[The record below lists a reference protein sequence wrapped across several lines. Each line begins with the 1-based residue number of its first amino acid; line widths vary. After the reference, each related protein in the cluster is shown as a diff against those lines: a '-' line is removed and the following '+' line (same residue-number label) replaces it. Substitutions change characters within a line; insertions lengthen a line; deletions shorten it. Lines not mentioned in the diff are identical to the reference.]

1 MWSAAPSSAPMPLP
15 GRGRP
20 HIHVRQD
27 AREPPAATAW
37 HALSTTEA
45 LDRLGS
51 SIRGLTAE
59 QAAERLATFGPNR
72 LRLKPPA
79 SAWAILGAQFRS
91 VVVVLLVMAA
101 VVAAATGDYADAV
114 AIAAVLVLNTALGFM
129 TELRARRAM
138 EALRALESPSAT
150 VVRDGVLRHLAA
162 ADVVPGDVIVLEAG
176 QAVPADA
183 RLIDAAEL
191 RMVEASLTGESMP
204 VDKCASA
211 VLDPTALLADRPNL
225 VFQGTTVVA
234 GSARGVVTATGDAT
248 EVGRIGVLTAGLG
261 ENWTP
266 LERKLDVL
274 GRRLVWLA
282 LGVAGAVASLS
293 LIRGAGWTDVFA
305 LGVALAVAAVPEG
318 LPVVATVALAVG
330 VSRLARRR
338 ALVRRLPAVE
348 TLGAITVVCTDKTGT
363 LTAGSMTVT
372 TIVVG
377 DRELRVTGAGYDPIG
392 VVLGTGGPV
401 TARESPAL
409 ADALRIGVLV
419 NRATLVRDAAAWRAA
434 GDPTEAALLV
444 VAHKAGLDPD
454 AIRASTREAGQVP
467 FSSERKWM
475 ATFHRAEAGLVALVK
490 GAPETVIALCTRVAD
505 ERSQAQPL
513 TDGGRA
519 RLSAWNARL
528 ADRGLRVL
536 ALARGDVR
544 QASETAVAD
553 LTLVAM
559 VGIADPPAP
568 GVSDTLALLRGA
580 GIRTMMVT
588 GDQAMTAAAVAREL
602 DLVGGDIR
610 VIDGR
615 ELALIDED
623 ALPGR
628 LDEVAAVCR
637 VSPSDKLRIVGALQ
651 HRGDIVAMLGD
662 GVNDAAALRKADIG
676 VAMGVRGT
684 DVAKDAADMVLADDR
699 FVTVGEAV
707 EEGRV
712 VFDNIRKFVFYLF
725 SCNLAEVLVVC
736 AAGAIGVVGLL
747 TPLQILWLNL
757 VTDTFPALALAV
769 EPADVGVMR
778 RPPRDPDKAILSP
791 AFLRGVAF
799 YAVLIAGV
807 TLIAFAVVGGGDVE
821 RGRTAAFMTLAL
833 AQGLHLGNGRS
844 RHAVVTPR
852 RATANRWAI
861 LALAAV
867 VGLQAMVAGWPAL
880 ASKLGTV
887 TLGMRDWA
895 AVVGLAVV
903 PALLGQVIKLGR
915 LRRPALP

>member
-1 MWSAAPSSAPMPLP
+1 MPLP
-15 GRGRP
+15 RSGKPDRA
-20 HIHVRQD
+20 VRQEARD
-27 AREPPAATAW
+27 ATTATAW
-37 HALSTTEA
+37 HSLSTPEA

-51 SIRGLTAE
+51 SVRGLTAE
-59 QAAERLATFGPNR
+59 QAAERLVTFGPNR
-72 LRLKPPA
+72 LRVPPPV

-101 VVAAATGDYADAV
+101 IVAAVTGDYADAI
-114 AIAAVLVLNTALGFM
+114 AIAAVLVLNTALGFL

-138 EALRALESPSAT
+138 ETLRGLESPSAT
-150 VVRDGVLRHLAA
+150 VVRDGVVRQLAA
-162 ADVVPGDVIVLEAG
+162 TDVVPGDMIVLDAG

-183 RLIDAAEL
+183 RLVDAAEL
-191 RMVEASLTGESMP
+191 RMVESSLTGESMP
-204 VDKCASA
+204 VDKDASA
-211 VLDPTALLADRPNL
+211 VLDPTTLLADRTNL

-234 GSARGVVTATGDAT
+234 GSARAVVVATGDTT
-248 EVGRIGVLTAGLG
+248 EVGRIGVLTAALG
-261 ENWTP
+261 EDRTP

-282 LGVAGAVASLS
+282 LGLAGAVASLS

-363 LTAGSMTVT
+363 LTAGTMTVT
-372 TIVVG
+372 TIIVG
-377 DRELRVTGAGYDPIG
+377 DRELRVTGVGYAPTG
-392 VVLGTGGPV
+392 TVLGAGGPV
-401 TARESPAL
+401 TTTESAVL
-409 ADALRIGVLV
+409 VDALRIAVLV
-419 NRATLVRDAAAWRAA
+419 NRAALVREAATWRAV

-444 VAHKAGLDPD
+444 AAGKAGLEPD
-454 AIRASTREAGQVP
+454 AIRASMAEVGQVP

-475 ATFHRAEAGLVALVK
+475 ATFHRTETGLIAFVK
-490 GAPETVIALCTRVAD
+490 GAPEPLIALCTRLVD
-505 ERSQAQPL
+505 EHGQAQPL
-513 TDGGRA
+513 TDAGRA
-519 RLSAWNARL
+519 RLSARNERL

-536 ALARGDVR
+536 ALARGNVR
-544 QASETAVAD
+544 QASEAAVAD
-553 LTLVAM
+553 LTFVAM

-580 GIRTMMVT
+580 GIRTLMVT

-602 DLVGGDIR
+602 ELVRGDIR

-615 ELALIDED
+615 ELALIEEV

-628 LDEVAAVCR
+628 LDDIAAVCR
-637 VSPSDKLRIVGALQ
+637 VSPSDKLRIVAALQ
-651 HRGDIVAMLGD
+651 RRGDIVAMLGD

-699 FVTVGEAV
+699 FVTVGDAV

-725 SCNLAEVLVVC
+725 SCNLAEVLVLC
-736 AAGAIGVVGLL
+736 AAGVMGVTGML

-778 RPPRDPDKAILSP
+778 RPPRDPDKAILSAP
-791 AFLRGVAF
+791 FLRGVAF
-799 YAVLIAGV
+799 YAVLIAAV
-807 TLIAFAVVGGGDVE
+807 TLIAFALVGDGDAD
-821 RGRTAAFMTLAL
+821 RGRTAAFMTLSL

-844 RHAVVTPR
+844 RHAVVAPR
-852 RATANRWAI
+852 RATANRWAL

-867 VGLQAMVAGWPAL
+867 VGLQATVAWWPAL
-880 ASKLGTV
+880 ASRLGTV
-887 TLGMRDWA
+887 PLGMDDWA
-895 AVVGLAVV
+895 TILGLAAV
-903 PALLGQVIKLGR
+903 PALVGQAIKLGR
-915 LRRPALP
+915 LRRPALPRTPTTSG